1 MADEKENNFLKKIF
15 QPEAPAF
22 EFDKVFDLDAQSI
35 ARTSTSFDLSL
46 VWETTSD
53 QRNSFEH
60 HDCNETIDAI
70 KKMYKEQIVK
80 TTELQEKYDV
90 LEQTSNETITALQYE
105 LSMHHITADAKV
117 SDVYIKLGIAE
128 QKYNQ
133 LLDDFGEADA
143 NFSKME
149 KTHQETLSD
158 LLHKMVVLRNTTD
171 IQLSDAHDAYKKL
184 EEMYKQRVE
193 QTEQLQHIL
202 DTYYTKPILPTWRE
216 DLQCHFTDIV
226 GSVSAHTLHASYH
239 NAFDEIKT
247 QIEQSIEHISKTE
260 DPLFLYDIYNVYSD
274 CDGYSTRYTFRSN
287 IWLITNQSIYELCRH
302 FKGKHG
308 TYVIEV
314 KEYNNYH
321 TPMPYGTFYG
331 FVKRKTIQYKTI
343 AALHAFSSSRGCVGK
358 YSQREVSAN
367 EHYDNTMKK
376 LRDTILALCD

>member
-171 IQLSDAHDAYKKL
+171 IQLSDTNDAL
-184 EEMYKQRVE
+184 RNVE
-193 QTEQLQHIL
+193 GICRDQLTKIKQLQHEL
-202 DTYYTKPILPTWRE
+202 DTYRIKPITPTWRE
-216 DLQCHFTDIV
+216 DLEQHFTTLVENMSGNVRRPSDI
-226 GSVSAHTLHASYH
+226 TL
-239 NAFDEIKT
+239 NEIKI
-247 QIEQSIEHISKTE
+247 QILHSIEEISKTE
-260 DPLFLYDIYNVYSD
+260 EPLFLYDTYMIMND
-274 CDGYSTRYTFRSN
+274 NAEHTTYTSKSN
-287 IWLITNQSIYELCRH
+287 MWLITNQSIYELYKH
-302 FKGKHG
+302 YEGKHS
-308 TYVIEV
+308 TYNVQMMYYES
-314 KEYNNYH
+314 
-321 TPMPYGTFYG
+321 PSRMPYGTFYG
-331 FVKRKTIQYKTI
+331 FVKHKTIQYEMI
-343 AALHAFSSSRGCVGK
+343 PALQKFCASHGLVGTTHP
-358 YSQREVSAN
+358 RD
-367 EHYDNTMKK
+367 HYRTEGQYDSMMKK